1 MTSDPRSAEA
11 PEVLAG
17 LAVAC
22 ESIRRAC
29 DGTLL
34 ELARRRVA
42 MLLTNEVEL
51 QAKAW
56 GAISDVQMA
65 ELSNWPTSDA
75 FNERQKAALAM
86 TEQFVIDVTG
96 VLPGPLAASAGV
108 LGAEI
113 GPFVQA
119 LYVLDVGQRVEV
131 VLSALLGETL
141 TSDSWAWGATG
152 EIPADPMVAI
162 MAMLAAVG
170 RLQSVDPITRELV
183 RLRGARLH
191 ECRRCLSVRSVAA
204 LNAGAN
210 DELLGADDPSSAG
223 TLSAATI
230 AALDLVDATF
240 AGPPTLHQE
249 LGDRLRQSYGIGELV
264 ELVSYMMRNACNKIP
279 VAFGVDDAIVEE
291 GFEYQVIDASGE
303 TVTVDASALT
313 HEFERNSGGS

>member
-1 MTSDPRSAEA
+1 MADPRAAEA
-11 PEVLAG
+11 PEVLTA

-22 ESIRRAC
+22 QSVRAAC

-42 MLLTNEVEL
+42 MLLNNDAEL
-51 QAKAW
+51 AAKAW
-56 GAISDVQMA
+56 GEISETQTA
-65 ELSNWPTSDA
+65 ELSAWPNSNA
-75 FNERQKAALAM
+75 FDERQKAALAL

-96 VLPGPLAASAGV
+96 VLAGPLAASAGA
-108 LGAEI
+108 LGAEV

-119 LYVLDVGQRVEV
+119 LYLLDVGQRVDV
-131 VLSALLGETL
+131 VLGALLGETL
-141 TSDSWAWGATG
+141 TTDSWAWGATG

-170 RLQSVDPITRELV
+170 RLQTVDPITKELV

-204 LNAGAN
+204 LNAGA
-210 DELLGADDPSSAG
+210 DDDLLGADDPSAIG

-230 AALDLVDATF
+230 SALDLVDATF
-240 AGPPTLHQE
+240 VGPPTINQE
-249 LGDRLRQSYGIGELV
+249 LLARLTQSYDTGELV

-279 VAFGVDDAIVEE
+279 VAFGVDDAIVED

-313 HEFERNSGGS
+313 I

>member
-1 MTSDPRSAEA
+1 MADPRAVEA
-11 PEVLAG
+11 PEVVTA

-22 ESIRRAC
+22 ESVRAAC

-42 MLLTNEVEL
+42 MLLNNDAEL
-51 QAKAW
+51 AAKAW
-56 GAISDVQMA
+56 GEISETQTA
-65 ELSNWPTSDA
+65 ELSSWPNSDA
-75 FNERQKAALAM
+75 FDERQKAALAL

-96 VLPGPLAASAGV
+96 VLAGPLAASVGA

-119 LYVLDVGQRVEV
+119 LYLLDVGQRVDI
-131 VLSALLGETL
+131 VLGTLLGEPL
-141 TSDSWAWGATG
+141 TTESWAWDATG

-170 RLQSVDPITRELV
+170 RLQVVDPVTKELV

-191 ECRRCLSVRSVAA
+191 ECRRCQSVRSVAA

-210 DELLGADDPSSAG
+210 NDLLSSDDPASISELSAG
-223 TLSAATI
+223 TR
-230 AALDLVDATF
+230 AALELVDAMF
-240 AGPPTLHQE
+240 VGPPAINQE
-249 LGDRLRQSYGIGELV
+249 LLSQLTQSYNSQELV
-264 ELVSYMMRNACNKIP
+264 EIVSYLMRNACNKIP

-291 GFEYQVIDASGE
+291 GFEYQVIDSSGE
-303 TVTVDASALT
+303 TVTVDASTLT
-313 HEFERNSGGS
+313 I

>member
-1 MTSDPRSAEA
+1 MADPRTAEA
-11 PEVLAG
+11 PEVLTA

-22 ESIRRAC
+22 ESVRAAC

-42 MLLTNEVEL
+42 MLLNNDAEL
-51 QAKAW
+51 AAKAW
-56 GAISDVQMA
+56 GEISETQTA
-65 ELSNWPTSDA
+65 ELSSWPNSDA
-75 FNERQKAALAM
+75 FDERQKAALAL

-96 VLPGPLAASAGV
+96 VLAGPLAASAGA

-119 LYVLDVGQRVEV
+119 LYLLDVGQRVDV
-131 VLSALLGETL
+131 VLGALLGETL
-141 TSDSWAWGATG
+141 TTESWAWGATG

-170 RLQSVDPITRELV
+170 RLQAVDPVTKELV

-191 ECRRCLSVRSVAA
+191 ECRRCQSVRSVAA

-210 DELLGADDPSSAG
+210 DELLSSDDPASISELSAG
-223 TLSAATI
+223 TR
-230 AALDLVDATF
+230 AALELVDAMF
-240 AGPPTLHQE
+240 VGPPAINQE
-249 LGDRLRQSYGIGELV
+249 LFGQLRQSYDSQELV
-264 ELVSYMMRNACNKIP
+264 EIVSYLMRNACNKIP

-291 GFEYQVIDASGE
+291 GFEYQIIDASGE

-313 HEFERNSGGS
+313 I